1 MIQFQHAETW
11 KSKWL
16 LIFKLWLV
24 YVFGFSAAIFIL
36 YYPVI
41 EPNLQ
46 VYKKEYASYFYPGN
60 LYDFLAYNAWMAAIL
75 EEAEARGPAWLLVA
89 SGFTWTIKGY
99 RADKALAWLLLIAG
113 TAWWSWDGHLALNWS
128 IFIAGLGWGW
138 LVVKTRSLWPAMVS
152 HGLANLTIFVAI
164 RILSIFT
171 KP

>member
-1 MIQFQHAETW
+1 MIQFQNSETW

-16 LIFKLWLV
+16 LIVKLWLV
-24 YVFGFSAAIFIL
+24 YVLGFTAAIFIL

-89 SGFTWTIKGY
+89 SGASF
-99 RADKALAWLLLIAG
+99 RP
-113 TAWWSWDGHLALNWS
+113 
-128 IFIAGLGWGW
+128 F
-138 LVVKTRSLWPAMVS
+138 PA
-152 HGLANLTIFVAI
+152 AI
-164 RILSIFT
+164 GRNNERDS
-171 KP
+171 P